1 MTQILKD
8 VLKPYQERAE
18 QALFSHYHL
27 FGSPTKLQEACIYA
41 LSRPGKRF
49 RPALVWMVA
58 DALNSTFDVTYAAL
72 AVEYFHTASLI
83 ADDLPCMDDEEER
96 RGSPTVHRLFGE
108 ATALLAS
115 YALIAEGYALLG
127 RNGELFRK
135 AGGANDGLVLSLVL
149 QHAGRTTG
157 IEGASG
163 GQFLDLYPP
172 EETLEVYRETVLKK
186 TISLFEMS
194 FLFGWLF
201 GGGSLDKI
209 EEVKKAAYH
218 YGLAFQIADDFGDLE
233 KDQSLGRT
241 MNLVLLMGK
250 ERAYK
255 VFQEELAAYRNQLQ
269 SLSIES
275 PELLAIAEGI
285 NLGSTQ

>member
-1 MTQILKD
+1 MTASLKAA
-8 VLKPYQERAE
+8 LRPYQERAE
-18 QALFSHYHL
+18 KEILHHSFR
-27 FGSPTKLQEACIYA
+27 FGSPTKLQEACLYA
-41 LSRPGKRF
+41 LSHGGKRF

-58 DALNSTFDVTYAAL
+58 DALGKGLDVTPAAL

-96 RGSPTVHRLFGE
+96 RGSPTVHRMFGE

-115 YALIAEGYALLG
+115 YALIAEGYASLG
-127 RNGELFRK
+127 RNGELFSK
-135 AGGANDGLVLSLVL
+135 AGGKESAHVLALIL
-149 QHAGRTTG
+149 EHAGRTTG

-163 GQFLDLYPP
+163 GQFIDLYPP

-194 FLFGWLF
+194 LIFGWLF
-201 GGGSLDKI
+201 GGGSPDRM
-209 EEVKKAAYH
+209 EEIKKAAYH

-250 ERAYK
+250 EKAYQ
-255 VFQEELAAYRNQLQ
+255 VFQEELQAYRQQLKI
-269 SLSIES
+269 LGIES
-275 PELLAIAEGI
+275 PQLLAIADGI
-285 NLGSTQ
+285 QI

>member
-1 MTQILKD
+1 MSASLKEA
-8 VLKPYQERAE
+8 LRPYQERAE
-18 QALFSHYHL
+18 KELLNHSFR
-27 FGSPTKLQEACIYA
+27 FGSPTKLQEACLYA
-41 LSRPGKRF
+41 LSHGGKRF

-58 DALNSTFDVTYAAL
+58 DALGKRLDVTPAAL

-96 RGSPTVHRLFGE
+96 RGSPTVHRMFGE

-115 YALIAEGYALLG
+115 YALIAEGYAALG
-127 RNGELFRK
+127 RNGELFSR
-135 AGGANDGLVLSLVL
+135 AGGKESAHVLALIL
-149 QHAGRTTG
+149 EHAGRTTG

-163 GQFLDLYPP
+163 GQFIDLYPP

-194 FLFGWLF
+194 LIFGWLF
-201 GGGSLDKI
+201 GGGSPDRL

-250 ERAYK
+250 EKAFHT
-255 VFQEELAAYRNQLQ
+255 FQEELNRYRKQLQ
-269 SLSIES
+269 VLGLES
-275 PELLAIAEGI
+275 PELLAIADGI
-285 NLGSTQ
+285 QI

>member
-1 MTQILKD
+1 MTEILKET
-8 VLKPYQERAE
+8 LRPYQERAE
-18 QALFSHYHL
+18 TALVEHYSV
-27 FGSPTKLQEACIYA
+27 FGAPSKLQEACIYA
-41 LSRPGKRF
+41 ISRGGKRF

-58 DALNSTFDVTYAAL
+58 DALESSYDVTPAAL

-83 ADDLPCMDDEEER
+83 ADDLPCMDDELER
-96 RGSPTVHRLFGE
+96 RGSPALHRAFGE

-115 YALIAEGYALLG
+115 YALIAEGYAALG

-135 AGGANDGLVLSLVL
+135 AGGSNDARVLALIL
-149 QHAGRTTG
+149 EHAGRTTG

-163 GQFLDLYPP
+163 GQYLDLYPP
-172 EETLEVYRETVLKK
+172 EETLAVYKETVLKK

-194 FLFGWLF
+194 FIFGWLF
-201 GGGSLDKI
+201 GGGSPERI

-218 YGLAFQIADDFGDLE
+218 YGMAFQIADDFGDLE

-250 ERAYK
+250 EKAYQL
-255 VFQEELAAYRNQLQ
+255 FQEELTNYRKQLT
-269 SLSIES
+269 SLGIDS
-275 PELLAIAEGI
+275 PALLALAEGI
-285 NLGSTQ
+285 QHS

>member
-1 MTQILKD
+1 MSASLKAA
-8 VLKPYQERAE
+8 LRPFQERAE
-18 QALFSHYHL
+18 KELVNHSFR
-27 FGSPTKLQEACIYA
+27 FGSSNKLQEACLYA
-41 LSRPGKRF
+41 LSHGGKRF

-58 DALNSTFDVTYAAL
+58 DALGKRLDVTPAAL

-96 RGSPTVHRLFGE
+96 RGSPTVHRMFGE

-115 YALIAEGYALLG
+115 YALIAEGYAALG
-127 RNGELFRK
+127 RNGEIFCK
-135 AGGANDGLVLSLVL
+135 AGGKDSAHVLALIL
-149 QHAGRTTG
+149 EHAGRTTG

-163 GQFLDLYPP
+163 GQFIDLYPP

-194 FLFGWLF
+194 LIFGWLF
-201 GGGSLDKI
+201 GGGSPDRI

-250 ERAYK
+250 EKAYQ
-255 VFQEELAAYRNQLQ
+255 VFQEELANYRKQLKV
-269 SLSIES
+269 LGIES
-275 PELLAIAEGI
+275 PELLAIADGI
-285 NLGSTQ
+285 QM